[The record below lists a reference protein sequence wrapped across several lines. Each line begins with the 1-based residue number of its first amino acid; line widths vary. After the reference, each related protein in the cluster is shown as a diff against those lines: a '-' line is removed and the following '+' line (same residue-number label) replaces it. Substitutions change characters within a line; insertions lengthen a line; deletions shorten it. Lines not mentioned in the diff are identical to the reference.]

1 MSGSFEAC
9 FLKKVCRLTEGDVD
23 MLRMPSLADEIL
35 GELGRQMPFLL
46 KATAS
51 GVPALAARME
61 ELNSIASRL
70 SQIYGE
76 PSHWIADTV
85 RGYVM
90 LSMEFLKLQRQLEK
104 TGRYLLGSEREA
116 LQAAYSNQDVF
127 GGYYLPGLLLSEA
140 LWPNHFLLGEAFK
153 QSFLNRLASGAD
165 ILEIGV
171 GTGYHLDLLLRYCPD
186 VRYSGFDISTY
197 AIDFCRHYAFGK
209 SGEDPR
215 ARFIEGNVSH
225 GLPLAPASVDAVV
238 MGEILE
244 HIDDPAAVLR
254 DVKKVLRPGGV
265 IFLTTVVFA
274 ANIDHIFMF
283 EKIDDIRRLLAENGW
298 RIVSDWPLP
307 VYPEDT
313 PDMVRRPMNYGAL
326 AVPLG

>member
-1 MSGSFEAC
+1 M
-9 FLKKVCRLTEGDVD
+9 TEGDAN

-35 GELGRQMPFLL
+35 RELGRQMPFLL
-46 KATAS
+46 KATAA
-51 GVPALAARME
+51 GVPALEVRMA
-61 ELNSIASRL
+61 ELDSIASRL
-70 SQIYGE
+70 SLIYGE
-76 PSHWIADTV
+76 PSRWIADTV

-104 TGRYLLGSEREA
+104 SGRYLLGSEREA
-116 LQAAYSNQDVF
+116 LQVAYANQDVF

-153 QSFLNRLASGAD
+153 KSFVSGLTSGAEV
-165 ILEIGV
+165 LEIGV
-171 GTGYHLDLLLRYCPD
+171 GTGYHLDLLLRHCPD

-209 SGEDPR
+209 SGQDPR

-225 GLPLAPASVDAVV
+225 GLPLAPASIDAVV

-254 DVKKVLRPGGV
+254 DVKKVLRPGGSM
-265 IFLTTVVFA
+265 FLTTVAFA

-326 AVPLG
+326 VFPVT